1 MNDSPSPIPT
11 APLILVAVVAG
22 GLLVK
27 GMLGLDPRM
36 LIAGAVLAAVAVVG
50 YIVMILRG

>member
-1 MNDSPSPIPT
+1 MNSSPSPTLT

-27 GMLGLDPRM
+27 GMLGLNTRM
-36 LIAGAVLAAVAVVG
+36 LIAGAVIAAVAVVV
-50 YIVMILRG
+50 YIVTIVRG

>member
-1 MNDSPSPIPT
+1 MNATPSPVLT

-27 GMLGLDPRM
+27 GMLGMNPRM
-36 LIAGAVLAAVAVVG
+36 LVAGAVVAAVAVVG
-50 YIVMILRG
+50 YIVMVLRG